1 MHGRWLALGALAL
14 GTLTIGLDTTVL
26 TVAVPTMAVDLQAST
41 SQLQWFAN
49 AYTLVLAAVVLPAGM
64 LGDRYGRKRLLLG
77 ALVVF
82 GLASLACA
90 FAGDAGTLIAA
101 RTALGIGAA
110 FMMPLSM
117 AVLPV
122 LFEKHEL
129 SRAMTVWVTSVALG
143 LPLGPILG
151 GWLLDNFWWGSV
163 FLINVPL
170 IALAVVAV
178 AFLVPE
184 SRSAEPVRI
193 DARGTLLSSVALLG
207 LTYGVIR
214 VGDHDFSDTT
224 ALICL
229 GVAVLAGLL
238 FVRSQRRPQ
247 ALIDL
252 GLFRSRSFTWGAILS
267 TLVNFSMFGLLFTVP
282 QFYQSVG
289 GADAFGAGLR
299 LLPMIGGLL
308 VGARIGEKAV
318 AKFGSRGVVAFGYLL
333 IAGALVMGATS
344 SVGTGFGFSATWTAI
359 MGAGLGFAMPAAMN
373 AAIGALPVSRAG
385 SGSSLLTALRQAGG
399 TIGIA
404 VLGTILNSGYRDRV
418 DTTGLPP
425 AVADAAEDSVNS
437 AVAIARKLPTTA
449 LLDSARGAFVHG
461 MDVMLLVCAAISL
474 LGVIAAAVFMPG
486 RAAVESK
493 PVETEESKDGAAVG

>member
-1 MHGRWLALGALAL
+1 LAL

-41 SQLQWFAN
+41 SQLQWIAN
-49 AYTLVLAAVVLPAGM
+49 AYTLVLAGIVLPAGM

-101 RTALGIGAA
+101 RTALGVGAA

-122 LFEKHEL
+122 MFKKHEL
-129 SRAMTVWVTSVALG
+129 AKALSVWVTSVALG

-170 IALAVVAV
+170 IALAVLAV
-178 AFLVPE
+178 LFLVPE
-184 SRSAEPVRI
+184 SRSDEPVRI
-193 DARGTLLSSVALLG
+193 DLRGTLLSSVALLA

-214 VGDHDFSDTT
+214 VGDHDFSDAT
-224 ALICL
+224 ALACL
-229 GVAVLAGLL
+229 GVAVVTGLL
-238 FVRSQRRPQ
+238 FVRSQQRPN
-247 ALIDL
+247 ALVDL
-252 GLFRSRSFTWGAILS
+252 GLFRDRSFAWGATLS
-267 TLVNFSMFGLLFTVP
+267 MLVNFSMFGLMFTVP
-282 QFYQSVG
+282 QFFQSVG
-289 GADAFGAGLR
+289 GTDALGAGLR

-308 VGARIGEKAV
+308 VGARVGEKAV
-318 AKFGSRGVVAFGYLL
+318 ARFGPRAIIAFGYLL
-333 IAGALVMGATS
+333 IGGALALGATS
-344 SVGTGFGFSATWTAI
+344 SVHSGFGFTATWTAV
-359 MGAGLGFAMPAAMN
+359 MGAGLGLAMPAAMN
-373 AAIGALPVSRAG
+373 AALGTLPASRAG
-385 SGSSLLTALRQAGG
+385 SGSSLITALRQAGG

-404 VLGTILNSGYRDRV
+404 VLGTILNSGYRDHL
-418 DTTGLPP
+418 DSTGLPP
-425 AVADAAEDSVNS
+425 AVADAARDSVNS
-437 AVAIARKLPTTA
+437 AVAVAKQAPG

-461 MDVMLLVCAAISL
+461 MDSMLLVCAAISL
-474 LGVIAAAVFMPG
+474 LGGLAAAVFMPG
-486 RAAVESK
+486 RAAVESN